1 MPTINV
7 VVLGCAPQ
15 CEPRN
20 RLPPP
25 SDRNRERLCRT
36 FLRML
41 RRMFPVPAGVEARLT
56 VQVTQVASGVC
67 TRHVVVRFDR
77 TAAARAFASCVESG
91 VPDHWDDI
99 ALWELEWFAEH
110 DRYVALVNAG
120 RIDEKAV
127 PSIYRTVLPPDPP
140 TTLPVGT
147 SASGSDGAAMA
158 STGRRVDVD
167 RDREHVERQGA

>member
-7 VVLGCAPQ
+7 LVLGCAPQ
-15 CEPRN
+15 CEPRD

-56 VQVTQVASGVC
+56 VQVTQLASGVC

-77 TAAARAFASCVESG
+77 TAAARRQHRREG
-91 VPDHWDDI
+91 
-99 ALWELEWFAEH
+99 
-110 DRYVALVNAG
+110 G
-120 RIDEKAV
+120 AV
-127 PSIYRTVLPPDPP
+127 DLHRTVLPPDPQ
-140 TTLPVGT
+140 TILPVGS
-147 SASGSDGAAMA
+147 SASGSDGAATA
-158 STGRRVDVD
+158 STGTRVDVD
-167 RDREHVERQGA
+167 RDREHAERQGA